1 MIEVQKV
8 QICHLWELGLI
19 MGWAVSGL
27 DRVVRLGRGS
37 SFLWVIFGL
46 GRVESCFLSW
56 FG

>member
-1 MIEVQKV
+1 MIEVQSANMSLV
-8 QICHLWELGLI
+8 GTRPDHG
-19 MGWAVSGL
+19 SG
-27 DRVVRLGRGS
+27 RVGFGSGCQVGSGS